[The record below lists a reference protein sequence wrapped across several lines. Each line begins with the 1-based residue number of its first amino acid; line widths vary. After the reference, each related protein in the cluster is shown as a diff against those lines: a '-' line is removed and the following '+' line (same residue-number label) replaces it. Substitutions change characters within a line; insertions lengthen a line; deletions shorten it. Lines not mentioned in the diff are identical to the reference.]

1 MIDIELVS
9 SLKSCLSNILPR
21 YPVNLAYLFG
31 SAATG
36 QTTPLSDVDVALVL
50 TTETITPGKQL
61 ALELKI
67 AEEISRQCA
76 IADVDVRMINTAPLM
91 LRGEVVTQGILLYCT
106 DELFRIEFETST
118 RSDYFDFLPIAAQI
132 QQGYLDRL
140 YERGLNG

>member
-1 MIDIELVS
+1 MINIELVS

-21 YPVNLAYLFG
+21 YPVKLAYLFG

-50 TTETITPGKQL
+50 TAETISPGNQL

-67 AEEISRQCA
+67 AEEISRHCA

-106 DELFRIEFETST
+106 DERFRIEFETST